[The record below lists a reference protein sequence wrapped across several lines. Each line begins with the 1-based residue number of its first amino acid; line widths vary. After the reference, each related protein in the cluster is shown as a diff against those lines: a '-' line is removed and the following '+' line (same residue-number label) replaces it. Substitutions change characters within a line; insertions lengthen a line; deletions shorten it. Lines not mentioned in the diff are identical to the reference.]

1 MSTWILILFAH
12 TGVMSSND
20 SNSLTTA
27 IFATEQHCTAAGEAA
42 KKMAAVTTKVIKY
55 SCTQSGLDGRGFV
68 KEGK

>member
-1 MSTWILILFAH
+1 MTTWLLIIFAYAGPMSDR
-12 TGVMSSND
+12 D

-55 SCTQSGLDGRGFV
+55 SCTQSGLDGRGLV